1 MYTTMLDLGISM
13 ILLYL
18 LLSAACSAI
27 QEIVANIFRWRATT
41 LEKGIAGLFRDEKFK
56 EELYKVPLI
65 AGLCSPNARGELA
78 HRPSYIPPA
87 TFALAVLDLAAKNG
101 INLAGGPSSPASPPA
116 DSGAP
121 ALLQSLLLGAKD
133 IEEQKKRI
141 EDWFNGSMDRISGWY
156 KRKAHAILWIIGA
169 ILCLLANADSISL
182 ANAFWTDPTLR
193 AAMVTA
199 ANDYVKTHQT
209 QSTPASGNAS
219 PGGTPPSGGT
229 SADNQPSNTNG
240 NAFDSLKEIRKR
252 LATANVPLGWCWVSA
267 NSQKQ
272 CFPSIQGTTS
282 TPGVDDADPRIVSL
296 CDPVWWILKILG
308 IALTT
313 LAISQGAP
321 FWFDL
326 LRKVANVRLAGSSP
340 EEKKK

>member
-27 QEIVANIFRWRATT
+27 QEIIANLFRWRATT
-41 LEKGIAGLFRDEKFK
+41 LEKGIAGLFRDEQFK

-65 AGLCSPNARGELA
+65 AGLCSPNAKGELA

-101 INLAGGPSSPASPPA
+101 INLTGGLSSPPSLPA
-116 DSGAP
+116 NSGAA
-121 ALLQSLLLGAKD
+121 ALLQSLLLGVKD

-156 KRKAHAILWIIGA
+156 KRKTHAILWIIGA

-182 ANAFWTDPTLR
+182 ANTFWTDPTLR

-199 ANDYVKTHQT
+199 ANDYVKTHP
-209 QSTPASGNAS
+209 STPASGNTS
-219 PGGTPPSGGT
+219 PGDKP
-229 SADNQPSNTNG
+229 
-240 NAFDSLKEIRKR
+240 FDSLKDIRKE
-252 LATANVPLGWCWVSA
+252 LATANVPLGWCWKSA
-267 NSQKQ
+267 DSEKK
-272 CFPSIQGTTS
+272 CFPSIQAAAS
-282 TPGVDDADPRIVSL
+282 TAEANDADPRIASL
-296 CDPVWWILKILG
+296 SDPVWWVLKILG

-340 EEKKK
+340 DEKQQKK

>member
-1 MYTTMLDLGISM
+1 VYTTMLDLGISM

-27 QEIVANIFRWRATT
+27 QEIIANLFRWRATT
-41 LEKGIAGLFRDEKFK
+41 LEKGIAGLFRDEQFK

-65 AGLCSPNARGELA
+65 AGLCSPNAKGELA

-101 INLAGGPSSPASPPA
+101 INLTGGLSSPPSLPAS
-116 DSGAP
+116 SGAA
-121 ALLQSLLLGAKD
+121 ALLQSLLLGVKD

-156 KRKAHAILWIIGA
+156 KRKTHAILWIIGA

-182 ANAFWTDPTLR
+182 ANTFWTDPTLR

-199 ANDYVKTHQT
+199 ANDYVKTHPNP
-209 QSTPASGNAS
+209 STPASGNTS
-219 PGGTPPSGGT
+219 PGDKP
-229 SADNQPSNTNG
+229 
-240 NAFDSLKEIRKR
+240 FDSLKDIRKE
-252 LATANVPLGWCWVSA
+252 LATANVPLGWCWKSA
-267 NSQKQ
+267 DSQKK
-272 CFPSIQGTTS
+272 CFPSIQATAS
-282 TPGVDDADPRIVSL
+282 AAEANDADPRIASL
-296 CDPVWWILKILG
+296 SDPVWWVLKILG

-340 EEKKK
+340 DEKQQKK